1 MHEKAPLMIETQKE
15 DVMINKKKKKKKYQQ
30 LFFFF
35 FFPICTHSWREHF
48 DWKSQCSYLNSFGPK
63 IQKKKKV
70 NENHG
75 IKRDGI

>member
-35 FFPICTHSWREHF
+35 FFQYVRIH
-48 DWKSQCSYLNSFGPK
+48 G
-63 IQKKKKV
+63 
-70 NENHG
+70 ENTLIGKANAH
-75 IKRDGI
+75 I